1 MAGIKEIGEGRIQ
14 LELPEARQTRS
25 PSNFSQ
31 YLRSCIEG
39 VDRLQQEADQAA
51 GEIATG
57 KAESIHQAM
66 IAMEKADVSFRLMVE
81 VRNRIVR
88 AYEEILKMQV

>member
-1 MAGIKEIGEGRIQ
+1 MAGIKEIGEGRIP
-14 LELPEARQTRS
+14 LELPEAGQTRS
-25 PSNFSQ
+25 KSSFSQ

-39 VDRLQQEADQAA
+39 VDRLQQEADKAT

-57 KAESIHQAM
+57 TAESVHQAM
-66 IAMEKADVSFRLMVE
+66 IAMEKADVSFRMMVE